1 MSRRKRNQK
10 QSDETLVDIVEVRD
24 QAQSFMDANQTY
36 IFGGLVA
43 LVVLVGGFLAYK
55 NFYKAPKQQEAV
67 AQMYRAQQRFEQDS
81 FALALTNPGG
91 GFSGFLDIIDEYSGT
106 PAANTAKYYAG
117 VSYLHLGKYEAA
129 LDYLKGFS
137 PEGEITPIMKHGAIG
152 DAESELGN
160 YDAAMSAYKKAVN
173 AGDNSVLTPCIAD
186 HWVIIN
192 VRSH

>member
-117 VSYLHLGKYEAA
+117 VSYL
-129 LDYLKGFS
+129 
-137 PEGEITPIMKHGAIG
+137 
-152 DAESELGN
+152 
-160 YDAAMSAYKKAVN
+160 
-173 AGDNSVLTPCIAD
+173 
-186 HWVIIN
+186 
-192 VRSH
+192 SHCKSSNICRV